1 MHGMIN
7 RGLQCYIRD
16 IHGLDVWEE
25 TCERVKLSFY
35 NFETMLTYDDATTE
49 DLLKSFSTL
58 IDRSREEILED
69 FGTYVV
75 SEETLSAVRR
85 LLKLGGS
92 NYVDFLQSLNFV
104 YDRAKMAVPD
114 LDLPTMEL
122 IANSPNKFTLHTRF
136 QKRGYGAALLGLL
149 RALADDY
156 GALVSIEHCHKSLK
170 IADEDCFIITILRD
184 DWSSEKHLELVK
196 H

>member
-25 TCERVKLSFY
+25 TCEQANLSFN

-49 DLLKSFSTL
+49 DLLTSFSIL
-58 IDRSREEILED
+58 ISRSRNEILED

-75 SEETLSAVRR
+75 SEEALSAVRR

-92 NYVDFLQSLNFV
+92 NYVEFLHSLNFV
-104 YDRAKMAVPD
+104 YDRAKMAVPE
-114 LDLPTMEL
+114 LDLPKMEL
-122 IANSPNKFTLHTRF
+122 VKNSPNKFTLLTRF
-136 QKRGYGAALLGLL
+136 EKRGYGAALLGLL

-156 GALVSIEHCHKSLK
+156 GALVSIKHCHKSLK
-170 IADEDCFIITILRD
+170 HMDEDCFEIDILQD
-184 DWSSEKHLELVK
+184 NWSSASFLELVK